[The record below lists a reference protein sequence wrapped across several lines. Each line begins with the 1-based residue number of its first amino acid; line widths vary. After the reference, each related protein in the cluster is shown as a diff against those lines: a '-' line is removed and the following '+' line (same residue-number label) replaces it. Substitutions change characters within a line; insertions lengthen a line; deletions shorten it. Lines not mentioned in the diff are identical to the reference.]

1 MTYNPYYLNLADST
15 TAVVAISMLGRFFV
29 TFSVNTVMQ
38 QTYEIMPTELR
49 AQGVSLSRCL
59 SQFARIFSS
68 YVVFSVSEERF
79 QSIIRGEKRNP
90 ISISGRLKSRDSLL
104 HSWRRWRT
112 FGHVKVR
119 VE

>member
-1 MTYNPYYLNLADST
+1 MLNLADST

-68 YVVFSVSEERF
+68 YVVFSVSQRF
-79 QSIIRGEKRNP
+79 RGVGAADLPRKEIPFPFQGGSNP
-90 ISISGRLKSRDSLL
+90 AIPFYILGAGGVLSGMLR
-104 HSWRRWRT
+104 
-112 FGHVKVR
+112 
-119 VE
+119 

>member
-1 MTYNPYYLNLADST
+1 MLNLADST

-68 YVVFSVSEERF
+68 YVVFSVSEGAFTERLPRREIPFPF
-79 QSIIRGEKRNP
+79 QGGSNP
-90 ISISGRLKSRDSLL
+90 AIPFYILGAGGVLSGMLR
-104 HSWRRWRT
+104 
-112 FGHVKVR
+112 
-119 VE
+119 

>member
-1 MTYNPYYLNLADST
+1 MLILADST

-68 YVVFSVSEERF
+68 YVVFSVSRLLQSVGADLPRNEIPFPF
-79 QSIIRGEKRNP
+79 QGGSNP
-90 ISISGRLKSRDSLL
+90 AIPFYILGSGGVLSGMLR
-104 HSWRRWRT
+104 
-112 FGHVKVR
+112 
-119 VE
+119 

>member
-1 MTYNPYYLNLADST
+1 MLSLADST

-68 YVVFSVSEERF
+68 YVVFSVREERF
-79 QSIIRGEKRNP
+79 QSIIRGEKSHFLFREAQIP
-90 ISISGRLKSRDSLL
+90 PFPSTFLAPVAYSRAC
-104 HSWRRWRT
+104 
-112 FGHVKVR
+112 
-119 VE
+119 